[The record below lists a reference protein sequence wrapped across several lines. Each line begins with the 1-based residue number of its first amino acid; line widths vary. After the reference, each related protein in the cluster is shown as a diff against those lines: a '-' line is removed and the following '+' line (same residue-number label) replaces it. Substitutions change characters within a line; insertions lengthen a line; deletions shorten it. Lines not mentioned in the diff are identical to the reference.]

1 MQNQIPELNEAFL
14 GLSIHKDV
22 LLPVYDLNK
31 CVTMLADA
39 GFSEDEALSVLN
51 NTKFNGQYGA
61 VKPVFWLGNPQVTQ
75 ESVH

>member
-1 MQNQIPELNEAFL
+1 MQLPKLNDAFL

-31 CVTMLADA
+31 CVSMLADA

-51 NTKFNGQYGA
+51 NSNFQHDFGA
-61 VKPVFWLGNPQVTQ
+61 VKPVFWLGNPEVTQ
-75 ESVH
+75 DTMH

>member
-1 MQNQIPELNEAFL
+1 MQNQIPEFNEAFL

-39 GFSEDEALSVLN
+39 GYSEDEALSVLN
-51 NTKFNGQYGA
+51 NTKFSSQYGA
-61 VKPVFWLGNPQVTQ
+61 VKPVFWLGNPQVTL
-75 ESVH
+75 EAIH